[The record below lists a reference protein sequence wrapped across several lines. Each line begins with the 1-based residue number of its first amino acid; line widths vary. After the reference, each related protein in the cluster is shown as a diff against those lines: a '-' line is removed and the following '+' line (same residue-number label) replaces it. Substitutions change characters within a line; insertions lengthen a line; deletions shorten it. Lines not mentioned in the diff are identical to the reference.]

1 MFSESSLTRCRLY
14 LTDYVNSITKHS
26 PYGGRSMYCCPIC
39 GSGTGNGGKS
49 RPTGAFNIAPDKQ
62 HWKCFACGTGGDIF
76 DLVREVEKIETFINQ
91 VAFVAD
97 RYGVPLEE
105 VKEKCSGQQAKPKNE
120 TDYGFH
126 EATEAGK
133 RAAQHV
139 IEAAQQHAA
148 ETDYFR
154 ERGLSK
160 ETVQRFQLGYSAES
174 QTIYIPYGSD
184 SHYFATR
191 RIGEKAYRKLPS
203 DVYGCEPLFNKDAMY
218 CGEPCFIC
226 EGPFDAM
233 SIEQSG
239 GKAVSIGGNAFW
251 KLIRCI
257 RKQRPD
263 DLLILSLDNDDP
275 GRDMQKKL
283 AALLRNENIPFMEA
297 QYSLDDYRKNKDAN
311 DMLQSN
317 PQKLKEDV
325 AENIAKAKE
334 KGTEDDLLA
343 EILLETE
350 ALKAGENELRR
361 CDAEAQQRVQ
371 FCMEPNE
378 KGYFQIPA
386 DGGKFWQ
393 FGISPGKYGPYV
405 KVGNH
410 IFPVNTAGYI
420 WVRQGGSKEGDF
432 KEMLQTMLS
441 MMQKQQK
448 EKQAHEMMM

>member
-1 MFSESSLTRCRLY
+1 MFSDDSLNRCRGY

-26 PYGGRSMYCCPIC
+26 PNGGRNMYCCPIC

-49 RPTGAFNIAPDKQ
+49 RPTGAFSIAPDKQ

-76 DLVREVEKIETFINQ
+76 DLVREVEKIETFTKQ

-105 VKEKCSGQQAKPKNE
+105 VKEKDSGRQAKPKIE
-120 TDYGFH
+120 SDYGFH

-133 RAAQHV
+133 KAAQHV
-139 IEAAQQHAA
+139 IDAAQQHAA
-148 ETDYFR
+148 ETDYFQS
-154 ERGLSK
+154 RGLSD
-160 ETVQRFQLGYSAES
+160 ETVERFRLGFSADS
-174 QTIYIPYGSD
+174 QQIFIPYGPDTS
-184 SHYFATR
+184 YFATR

-203 DVYGCEPLFNKDAMY
+203 DVYGSEPLFNKDALY

-334 KGTEDDLLA
+334 KGAEDDLLA

-361 CDAEAQQRVQ
+361 CDTEAQQRVQ

-378 KGYFQIPA
+378 NGYFQIPA

-393 FGISPGKYGPYV
+393 FGISHGKYGPYV